1 MNEPHTTAPANAS
14 ARRIGPIE
22 RLAVPTGT
30 AAATVIATEPS
41 TDPVC
46 EARRFARIAALCDI
60 EFRAQFE
67 ELVVSGVYTVLHGRL
82 LVMRIVGAGVRN
94 LAFVAR
100 SQGADPPL
108 ALRDGLDTL
117 PIMVEVPTERAQAEG
132 LWELA
137 LSESRQRPVFHG
149 VTGSGITYSGFGVL
163 HTEAVLAALSR
174 VEELAPTRRGL
185 VVFSLG
191 GPLELPA
198 GLLVGVERA
207 TR

>member
-1 MNEPHTTAPANAS
+1 MTEPSNPLFPRGPV
-14 ARRIGPIE
+14 RRIGPVA

-30 AAATVIATEPS
+30 AAATVIAREPS
-41 TDPVC
+41 EDPTC
-46 EARRFARIAALCDI
+46 EARRFARIAALADTD
-60 EFRAQFE
+60 FRAQFE
-67 ELVVSGVYTVLHGRL
+67 ELVVSGVYTVLHERL
-82 LVMRIVGAGVRN
+82 LAMRIVGAGVRN

-100 SQGADPPL
+100 SEGAGAPH
-108 ALRDGLDTL
+108 ALRDGLDTQ
-117 PIMVEVPTERAQAEG
+117 PIMVEIPMERAQADG

-137 LSESRQRPVFHG
+137 LSESRQRPIFHG
-149 VTGSGITYSGFGVL
+149 VTGDGVTYSGFGVL

-174 VEELAPTRRGL
+174 VEDLAPAGRGI

-207 TR
+207 DR